1 MDLFTILQEMINE
14 NIFEIKIGNCR
25 IILNN
30 QDAKYY
36 HFHIYYK

>member
-14 NIFEIKIGNCR
+14 NIFEKKIGNCL

-30 QDAKYY
+30 QASEYY